1 MSKLYTEKDLKKMLE
16 QGQCLESLP
25 ADARLTPMAR
35 DLVRQRKVKLGS
47 SAKPSKPKG
56 GEANDSTPRIHT
68 PELPDLEY
76 NWKPGGDP
84 TNARDLE
91 KFFYS
96 PEIQALKQ
104 RICDIGKRIWSKGY
118 VDGNGGNITVRVGD
132 NLVLCTPTLIS
143 KGFMALDDLCMV
155 DLDGNQVAGTRPR
168 TSEVNTHLGIMK
180 HEPKAKS
187 CVHAHPIYA
196 TAFAVAGVKPPSC
209 LIPEPEVFLGEIGLA
224 SYQTPGT
231 PENAEEVGKLAT
243 KHQSILMQNHG
254 VICWG
259 KDVEDAYWKMENTD
273 AFCHAVTITMQIGG
287 PKQYGPDKL
296 KELIEIR
303 KNLGM
308 PDTRL
313 DEMKECELCDFDDI
327 TVQTQPQPQPC
338 GCTDE
343 AAGEPDGD
351 VDEQLVQQITDTI
364 MAQLKQ

>member
-1 MSKLYTEKDLKKMLE
+1 MSQFYTEKALQQLINQGKDLN
-16 QGQCLESLP
+16 SLP
-25 ADARLTPMAR
+25 ANAKFSPMAR
-35 DLVRQRKVKLGS
+35 DLLRKHN
-47 SAKPSKPKG
+47 AKPGTATSETPASTPSG
-56 GEANDSTPRIHT
+56 TPRIHVPVLPNYEYDWT
-68 PELPDLEY
+68 P
-76 NWKPGGDP
+76 GADP
-84 TNARDLE
+84 KSAKDIE
-91 KFFYS
+91 AFFYS

-104 RICDIGKRIWSKGY
+104 RICDIGERIWNKGY

-143 KGFMALDDLCMV
+143 KGFMSVDDICMV

-196 TAFAVAGVKPPSC
+196 TAFAVAGVTPPAC
-209 LIPEPEVFLGEIGLA
+209 LIPEPEVFLGEIGFA

-231 PENAEEVGKLAT
+231 PENAEEVGQLAK

-273 AFCHAVTITMQIGG
+273 AFCHAVTVTMQIGG

-303 KNLGM
+303 HKLGM
-308 PDTRL
+308 PDHRL
-313 DEMKECELCDFDDI
+313 DELQECQLCDAGEY
-327 TVQTQPQPQPC
+327 TVQTQPPASDC
-338 GCTDE
+338 ACELG
-343 AAGEPDGD
+343 AAPSGD
-351 VDEQLVQQITDTI
+351 VDEAVVQQITDMI
-364 MAQLKQ
+364 MDKLNA